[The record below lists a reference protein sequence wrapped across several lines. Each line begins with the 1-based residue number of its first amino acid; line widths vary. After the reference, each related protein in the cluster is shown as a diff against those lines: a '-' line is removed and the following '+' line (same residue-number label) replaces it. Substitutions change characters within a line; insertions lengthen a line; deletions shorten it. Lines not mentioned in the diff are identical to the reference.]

1 LSHMQGVTNLRQ
13 QAPCGLL
20 KISICNGCSID
31 LCKMILAC
39 ARLKNKHTELWDRT
53 PTLLALVKKNVSP
66 SNLSRNR
73 FRAAVQAAYAMTQ
86 QNSSHQLS
94 GCF

>member
-1 LSHMQGVTNLRQ
+1 VQTVLVSTYLQGKPAQ
-13 QAPCGLL
+13 
-20 KISICNGCSID
+20 
-31 LCKMILAC
+31 
-39 ARLKNKHTELWDRT
+39 LWDRT
-53 PTLLALVKKNVSP
+53 PTLLALVKKKVSP
-66 SNLSRNR
+66 SNLNRNR